1 MLKLDEMYDVWW
13 KLTGIWLEYDVELDE
28 MSWDVWCFESV
39 GTTLSFVKIRWNE
52 LRCMMFLLKLDEMSW
67 DVWCMMWASI
77 NMDFMGVW
85 QFKIG
90 RTFVLYCSLTAQ
102 LYCCRAVGLL
112 IELRF
117 ELKSL
122 TFDFSFEGGSGEVP

>member
-1 MLKLDEMYDVWW
+1 M
-13 KLTGIWLEYDVELDE
+13 
-28 MSWDVWCFESV
+28 
-39 GTTLSFVKIRWNE
+39 
-52 LRCMMFLLKLDEMSW
+52 LKLDEMSW

-90 RTFVLYCSLTAQ
+90 RTFVLYC
-102 LYCCRAVGLL
+102 CRAVGLL

-122 TFDFSFEGGSGEVP
+122 TFDEVLTGIWRNLENSPINGRKVSFWHDVPSNTSKSMKKEVLREIFINMYDMGVWQFKIGKTTGLDLLT